1 MDTDCFNNYIEDRF
15 QSNYSLL
22 LNNPKYIALNAEFNT
37 KYRDLGVELTKEQ
50 LKMVEHL
57 LEIKNNIFSEDMYLA
72 YKVGFTDGFNLKK
85 DIN

>member
-1 MDTDCFNNYIEDRF
+1 MDTDSFNNYIEDRF

-37 KYRDLGVELTKEQ
+37 KYRDLGVELTKDE
-50 LKMVEHL
+50 LKLVERL

-72 YKVGFTDGFNLKK
+72 YKVGFTDGFNFKK
-85 DIN
+85 DII

>member
-1 MDTDCFNNYIEDRF
+1 MDTDSFNNYIEDRF
-15 QSNYSLL
+15 QCNYSLL
-22 LNNPKYIALNAEFNT
+22 LDNPKYIALNSEFNT

-57 LEIKNNIFSEDMYLA
+57 LEIKNDIFSEDMYLA